1 MKESIKETTIL
12 NFPVTSAENMT
23 KITKLLTPNKAI
35 GSDPIPFKI
44 FKTTAA
50 VINSHFTYFLIKDIT
65 ENKYLENAKT
75 GMKLKTIDHL
85 VF

>member
-1 MKESIKETTIL
+1 MKESVKETTIL
-12 NFPVTSAENMT
+12 NFSVTSAENMI

-35 GSDPIPFKI
+35 GSDTIPFRI

-50 VINSHFTYFLIKDIT
+50 VINSHFTYFLIKDLT
-65 ENKYLENAKT
+65 ENKFLENAKT